1 MHSKLSSSNC
11 RNEHWM
17 SRYRFL
23 DLSTNKDE
31 ERSEK
36 RTRNPLRFL
45 YTHPLVAVHPPLQR
59 ASQQGHTPQ
68 PPLAA
73 PVRAPQNHTSG
84 KTVGPPLFDSGPTW
98 FCLRGRIPSPSSCM
112 HRPCRPGP
120 TAQRES
126 SAPFVLDRAHGLAGR
141 RRICTRGDL
150 PLAGA
155 SESADSSC
163 LAFTDVWVPLL
174 VGTRVSLTSAWTREE
189 VALYRKALKPWRECP
204 FDIQLECNSFTGSKA
219 VQDHSRY
226 TLPSQCTNAPDPPP
240 LPGTSYGTHRTSRN
254 AKACRCVPEEI
265 QDFWDRMFFEAYQ
278 YDLRVLTED
287 GNEIMSH
294 SCVVGIKSPVLR
306 AMLEEAKVQGGIRH
320 ILIPGVPS
328 EAVHVFIRF
337 LYSSRFEQYQMK
349 RYVLHLLVLSHVF
362 SVPSLKRVCIN
373 QLETSLLS
381 PENVV
386 DILQLARL
394 CDAPRL
400 SLVCTRMI
408 IGDFKAITQ
417 TEGWRVMRQAN
428 PSLEQELLE
437 SLVEEDTK
445 RQERARRLEENKVY
459 LQLHEAMEALIHICR
474 DGCRTIGP
482 RDQTLKSSQAVCR
495 FPACKGIELLLRH
508 FSACKM
514 RAFQGEN
521 ATSEQK
527 GGGQVE
533 SFGVQGVGEQSNN
546 QFHLRKE
553 KISIPENIV
562 LRSRFTSYKNYAL
575 THKLDVNCEH
585 LLY

>member
-1 MHSKLSSSNC
+1 M
-11 RNEHWM
+11 
-17 SRYRFL
+17 
-23 DLSTNKDE
+23 
-31 ERSEK
+31 
-36 RTRNPLRFL
+36 
-45 YTHPLVAVHPPLQR
+45 A
-59 ASQQGHTPQ
+59 
-68 PPLAA
+68 
-73 PVRAPQNHTSG
+73 
-84 KTVGPPLFDSGPTW
+84 
-98 FCLRGRIPSPSSCM
+98 CL
-112 HRPCRPGP
+112 
-120 TAQRES
+120 E
-126 SAPFVLDRAHGLAGR
+126 L
-141 RRICTRGDL
+141 
-150 PLAGA
+150 
-155 SESADSSC
+155 DSSQ
-163 LAFTDVWVPLL
+163 FLL
-174 VGTRVSLTSAWTREE
+174 NGDGSVIGS
-189 VALYRKALKPWRECP
+189 P

-514 RAFQGEN
+514 RVP
-521 ATSEQK
+521 
-527 GGGQVE
+527 GGCANCKRIWQLLELHSRMCSALETCHVPLCRHFKE
-533 SFGVQGVGEQSNN
+533 KMQ
-546 QFHLRKE
+546 HLSRKE
-553 KISIPENIV
+553 EAKWNLLVSKVLESKATTSSISERRKFPS
-562 LRSRFTSYKNYAL
+562 LKT
-575 THKLDVNCEH
+575 
-585 LLY
+585 

>member
-1 MHSKLSSSNC
+1 
-11 RNEHWM
+11 
-17 SRYRFL
+17 
-23 DLSTNKDE
+23 
-31 ERSEK
+31 
-36 RTRNPLRFL
+36 
-45 YTHPLVAVHPPLQR
+45 
-59 ASQQGHTPQ
+59 
-68 PPLAA
+68 
-73 PVRAPQNHTSG
+73 
-84 KTVGPPLFDSGPTW
+84 
-98 FCLRGRIPSPSSCM
+98 
-112 HRPCRPGP
+112 
-120 TAQRES
+120 
-126 SAPFVLDRAHGLAGR
+126 
-141 RRICTRGDL
+141 
-150 PLAGA
+150 
-155 SESADSSC
+155 
-163 LAFTDVWVPLL
+163 
-174 VGTRVSLTSAWTREE
+174 
-189 VALYRKALKPWRECP
+189 
-204 FDIQLECNSFTGSKA
+204 
-219 VQDHSRY
+219 
-226 TLPSQCTNAPDPPP
+226 
-240 LPGTSYGTHRTSRN
+240 
-254 AKACRCVPEEI
+254 
-265 QDFWDRMFFEAYQ
+265 MFFEAYQ

-287 GNEIMSH
+287 GNEVMSH

-400 SLVCTRMI
+400 SLICTRMI
-408 IGDFKAITQ
+408 IQDFKTITQ

-445 RQERARRLEENKVY
+445 RQERARKLEENKVY
-459 LQLHEAMEALIHICR
+459 LQLHEAMEAIVHICR

-482 RDQTLKSSQAVCR
+482 RDQTLKSGQAVCR

-514 RAFQGEN
+514 RVP
-521 ATSEQK
+521 
-527 GGGQVE
+527 GGCANCKRIWQLLELHSRMCSAPETCHVPLCRHFKE
-533 SFGVQGVGEQSNN
+533 KMQ
-546 QFHLRKE
+546 HLSRKE
-553 KISIPENIV
+553 EAKWNLLVSKVLESKATTSSISERRKFPS
-562 LRSRFTSYKNYAL
+562 LKT
-575 THKLDVNCEH
+575 
-585 LLY
+585 